1 MKHEV
6 EPPPLLARIPAD
18 IDQPNKIAYGLTFRQ
33 ILIITFTGGIA
44 AAVYYLCH
52 RLLPVVILAAMLL
65 PFLALGLTVAL
76 GRRDGLSLDR
86 FALAALLFARARKR
100 LVAAPE
106 GVTGP
111 PRWCRLRGKL
121 PAPLRLPVRAIRT
134 DGALELADGGVA
146 VLVETSTLS
155 FHLRTTSEQAALVG
169 AFGRW
174 LNSLEA
180 PVQLLA
186 RARPADL
193 SDLIQTIEHQA
204 DELPHAALA
213 SAARDHAGYLA
224 ELNSSRELLTR
235 QVLVV
240 LRDHPASSRGRRS
253 VRRDASAAVVLRRAT
268 EAERALAALG
278 VNTRV
283 LDAQEATQALTEC
296 LDPGGW
302 HPLGRALPDEPI
314 SGTARHHATART
326 FGRDT

>member
-1 MKHEV
+1 MKHEA

-18 IDQPNKIAYGLTFRQ
+18 INQPDKIAYGLTIRQ
-33 ILIITFTGGIA
+33 ILIVALTGGIA
-44 AAVYYLCH
+44 AAVYYLFH
-52 RLLPVVILAAMLL
+52 QLLPVVILAAILL
-65 PFLALGLTVAL
+65 PLIALGIAIAL

-86 FALAALLFARARKR
+86 FAWAALLHGRASKR
-100 LVAAPE
+100 LVAAPDGIAE
-106 GVTGP
+106 P

-121 PAPLRLPVRAIRT
+121 PAPLQLPVKAIRT

-146 VLVETSTLS
+146 VLVETGTLS
-155 FHLRTTSEQAALVG
+155 FHLRTTSEQTALVG
-169 AFGRW
+169 GFGRW

-193 SDLIQTIEHQA
+193 TDLIQTIQDQA
-204 DELPHAALA
+204 KALPHPALA
-213 SAARDHAGYLA
+213 QAACEHAAYLA
-224 ELNSSRELLTR
+224 DLNSSRELLTR

-278 VNTRV
+278 VTTRV
-283 LDAQEATQALTEC
+283 LDADKAAQALAEC
-296 LDPGGW
+296 LDPGAH
-302 HPLGRALPDEPI
+302 HPAGQALPEEFI
-314 SGTARHHATART
+314 TATRSIL
-326 FGRDT
+326 

>member
-1 MKHEV
+1 MKHEA
-6 EPPPLLARIPAD
+6 EPPPLLARIPSD
-18 IDQPNKIAYGLTFRQ
+18 INQPDKIAYGLTFRQ
-33 ILIITFTGGIA
+33 ILIITLTGGISA
-44 AAVYYLCH
+44 GIYYLFH
-52 RLLPVVILAAMLL
+52 QLLPVVILAAILL
-65 PFLALGLTVAL
+65 PLIALGITVAL

-86 FALAALLFARARKR
+86 FAWTALSFARTPKE

-106 GVTGP
+106 GTTGP

-155 FHLRTTSEQAALVG
+155 FHLRTTSEQGALVG

-174 LNSLEA
+174 LNSLES

-204 DELPHAALA
+204 DELPHPALA
-213 SAARDHAGYLA
+213 QAAREHAGYLA
-224 ELNSSRELLTR
+224 ELNTSRELLTR

-240 LRDHPASSRGRRS
+240 LRDHPATNRGRRP
-253 VRRDASAAVVLRRAT
+253 VRRDASAAVVLRRAA
-268 EAERALAALG
+268 EAERSLAALG
-278 VNTRV
+278 IATRV
-283 LDAQEATQALTEC
+283 LDAEQAAQALTEC
-296 LDPGGW
+296 LDPGSW
-302 HPLGRALPDEPI
+302 HPLGQALLDEPI
-314 SGTARHHATART
+314 SATAQT
-326 FGRDT
+326 HTTS

>member
-1 MKHEV
+1 MKYEA

-18 IDQPNKIAYGLTFRQ
+18 IDKPDKIAYGLTFRQ
-33 ILIITFTGGIA
+33 ILIVALTGGIA

-52 RLLPVVILAAMLL
+52 QMLPVVILAAILL
-65 PFLALGLTVAL
+65 PFLALGIAVAL

-86 FALAALLFARARKR
+86 FVLAAVSFARTSKR
-100 LVAAPE
+100 LVAAPD
-106 GVTGP
+106 GVAGP

-121 PAPLRLPVRAIRT
+121 PGPLRLPVRAVRS
-134 DGALELADGGVA
+134 DGALELTDGGVA
-146 VLVETSTLS
+146 VLVEASTLS

-193 SDLIQTIEHQA
+193 SDLTEVLEHQA

-213 SAARDHAGYLA
+213 AAARDHAGYLA

-240 LRDHPASSRGRRS
+240 LRDHPATSRGRRS
-253 VRRDASAAVVLRRAT
+253 VRRDASAAVVLRRAA

-278 VNTRV
+278 VTARV
-283 LDAQEATQALTEC
+283 LNAQEAAQALTEC
-296 LDPGGW
+296 LDSGGR
-302 HPLGRALPDEPI
+302 HPLGRALPNEPI
-314 SGTARHHATART
+314 SATAQHHT
-326 FGRDT
+326 IGRDA